1 MQPKKIFATIF
12 ILALIGAV
20 SLFLIPVSRTFRADI
35 IVNAD
40 LHITNRTLRDTSNW
54 DKWYYDTS
62 AGFPAFSGFQIS
74 SNRNHDI
81 FDYTLTES
89 SEKKKGQVQL
99 LRSNKNNWDT
109 KISWVEEI
117 TCRSDISK
125 KIQLLL
131 HPDEFRAP
139 FLKNMVQFKN
149 HIEKPDNVFG
159 GLTFE
164 KTEIPSNKIVVA
176 YDTTDAGSMEITLNT
191 LYRKV
196 TNNIPENA
204 ITKPGCFLSQFEKLS
219 DSTSTVRVCIAVEVS
234 DETTSVKA
242 PFELLEVDD
251 RQAITIHTLRNYTDL
266 SDDLSVMYEWLK
278 KNDARP
284 ATDYWIKH
292 DLHTELAQGPNKS
305 GLTIIQEIY
314 SLK

>member
-40 LHITNRTLRDTSNW
+40 LHITNRTLTDTSNW
-54 DKWYYDTS
+54 NKWYYDTS
-62 AGFPAFSGFQIS
+62 ASFPAFSGFQIS

-89 SEKKKGQVQL
+89 SEEKKGQVQL

-164 KTEIPSNKIVVA
+164 KTEMPSNKIVMA
-176 YDTTDAGSMEITLNT
+176 YDTTDAGSIEAALNT
-191 LYRKV
+191 LYKEV
-196 TNNIPENA
+196 TDNIPENA
-204 ITKPGCFLSQFEKLS
+204 VTKPGCFLSQFEKLG
-219 DSTSTVRVCIAVEVS
+219 DSAVRVCIAVEVS
-234 DETTSVKA
+234 EETTSVKA
-242 PFELLEVDD
+242 PFELLEADD
-251 RQAITIHTLRNYTDL
+251 RQAIIIHTMRNYTDL
-266 SDDLSVMYEWLK
+266 NDDLSVMYEWLK

-292 DLHTELAQGPNKS
+292 DLHTALAQGPNKN

>member
-12 ILALIGAV
+12 ILALVGAI
-20 SLFLIPVSRTFRADI
+20 SLFLIPVSRTFKADI

-40 LHITNRTLRDTSNW
+40 IHITNRTLMDTSNW
-54 DKWYYDTS
+54 NKWYYDTS
-62 AGFPAFSGFQIS
+62 ASFPAFSGFKIS
-74 SNRNHDI
+74 SNKKHDI
-81 FDYTLTES
+81 FDYTITES
-89 SEKKKGQVQL
+89 SEEKKGQVQL

-117 TCRSDISK
+117 TCRSDINK
-125 KIQLLL
+125 KVQLLL
-131 HPDEFRAP
+131 HPDKLRTS
-139 FLKNMVQFKN
+139 FLQNMVQFKN

-176 YDTTDAGSMEITLNT
+176 YDTVDTGSMESTLNI
-191 LYRKV
+191 LYKEVADNLPEDAV
-196 TNNIPENA
+196 TS
-204 ITKPGCFLSQFEKLS
+204 PGCFLSQFEKLS
-219 DSTSTVRVCIAVEVS
+219 DSTVKVCIAVEVS
-234 DETTSVKA
+234 DETTAVKA
-242 PFELLEVDD
+242 PFELLEADN
-251 RQAITIHTLRNYTDL
+251 RQAIIIHTLRNYTDL

-292 DLHTELAQGPNKS
+292 DLHKELAQGSNKK
-305 GLTIIQEIY
+305 GLTILQEIY